1 MSCSAKIAFLNTSK
15 PSEMSV
21 ALYRKCEDIASDHFE
36 TVKIGIGE
44 SVNLGDEA
52 SLLWGT
58 SSVV

>member
-1 MSCSAKIAFLNTSK
+1 
-15 PSEMSV
+15 MSV